1 MNEGDYV
8 LIQFG
13 HNDAKNKTEADI
25 QNRYTD
31 ADGDVKTE
39 GSFKIPYTKII
50 LNQLK
55 KRVQSQ
61 FSLLLLFAMNLTKME
76 K

>member
-39 GSFKIPYTKII
+39 EV
-50 LNQLK
+50 LK
-55 KRVQSQ
+55 FLIQK
-61 FSLLLLFAMNLTKME
+61 LY
-76 K
+76 

>member
-39 GSFKIPYTKII
+39 GSFKNSLY
-50 LNQLK
+50 K
-55 KRVQSQ
+55 K
-61 FSLLLLFAMNLTKME
+61 LY
-76 K
+76 